1 MVVAVL
7 SAQEIILAITRAMAV
22 VLIVSLSNN
31 HRLHPVSLIAATI
44 MVATTRVI
52 TEAITVRQ
60 KEDRLQLTGITISQ
74 GMSVSHSRSRSR
86 SRSLSQGMSAS
97 HSHSRNLSASRRHS
111 PVSSSV
117 VAKTAV
123 VIMVEETGRRE
134 EMADG
139 DSDK

>member
-22 VLIVSLSNN
+22 VLIVSLSNSLSNN

-74 GMSVSHSRSRSR
+74 GMSVSHSRSRS
-86 SRSLSQGMSAS
+86 LSQGMSA
-97 HSHSRNLSASRRHS
+97 SHSRNLSASRRHS

-117 VAKTAV
+117 AAKTAV

-134 EMADG
+134 EMADV